1 MYKIYSTEG
10 FIFKS
15 APRGEADCSYVILTK
30 DFGLIRAE
38 GKGVRKLESKLR
50 YFLQD
55 FSLIN
60 LSLVRGRGKWRIT
73 SGSLIKNVFSDLRG
87 EGDALA
93 LISRVAALVS
103 RLVQGEEKNELL
115 FGYFKSAVLF
125 LSDIRPKGI
134 VLKNTEYLFVLRV
147 LHSLGYLG
155 SVPDFSVFTA
165 SAMFESELLIKMEE
179 SKRQAIVTINKS
191 LKESHL

>member
-10 FIFKS
+10 FIFRS
-15 APRGEADCSYVILTK
+15 AERGEADCSYIILTK

-73 SGSLIKNVFSDLRG
+73 SGSLIKNIFSDLRA
-87 EGDALA
+87 ETDILA
-93 LISRVAALVS
+93 LVSRVVALIS
-103 RLVQGEEKNELL
+103 RLVQGEEKNDPL
-115 FGYFKSAVLF
+115 FEHFKSAVLF
-125 LSDIRPKGI
+125 LSGIRPHGMT
-134 VLKNTEYLFVLRV
+134 LKNTEYLFVLRI

-155 SVPDFSVFTA
+155 SVPDLSAFTA

-179 SKRQAIVTINKS
+179 LKHQAIFTINKS